1 MKALFT
7 FFFLAFFGLQ
17 NTYAQTSKAI
27 KEDWVPVQKAGVKG
41 GVNVASI
48 SNLANSSAFM
58 GVHGGFFGEVQPR
71 ESFGYGGE
79 VMYSKQGVTASNIDF
94 GLSYLSVP
102 VFINLYHGKVTFQ
115 GGGYG
120 ALLFMATA
128 KIGQEKKDL
137 TDNFQTT
144 DYGLLVGL
152 RFRPLDKTFIGARF
166 NLGLQNINNNFTER
180 QNAILRNRNLQI
192 SAGYQF

>member
-7 FFFLAFFGLQ
+7 LLFLASFSLQ
-17 NTYAQTSKAI
+17 HTIAQTSKAI
-27 KEDWVPVQKAGVKG
+27 AETWVPVQKAGVKG
-41 GVNVASI
+41 GVNVASV
-48 SNLANSSAFM
+48 SNLANSSAFL
-58 GVHGGFFGEVQPR
+58 GLHGGFFGEIRPR
-71 ESFGYGGE
+71 EAFGYGGE
-79 VMYSKQGVTASNIDF
+79 VMFSKQGVTASNLDF
-94 GLSYLSVP
+94 SLNYLSVP
-102 VFINLYHGKVTFQ
+102 VFLNLYHGKVTFQ

-128 KIGQEKKDL
+128 KMGQDKKDI

-152 RFRPLDKTFIGARF
+152 RFRPLDKTFIGLRF
-166 NLGLQNINNNFTER
+166 NLGLQNINNNFTK
-180 QNAILRNRNLQI
+180 NSAAVLRNRNIQV